1 MKQFSNRFDVIV
13 VGSGHAGIEAALAV
27 SRMGKTCC
35 VLTMD
40 RLAAGRMSCNPA
52 IGGQAKGQMVREI
65 DALGGIMGLAADRSG
80 LQFKILNRSKGKA
93 VWSPRAQVDKRT
105 YEQFVNACIYSS
117 NEIKVVAGEA
127 VSLQIKNNCVEGV
140 LLRGGGKIFAR
151 SVVLTC
157 GTFLNGLV
165 HVGERKIVAGRM
177 GERGAKGI
185 TESLVSLGFS
195 SGRLKTGTPPRL
207 VSGSINWGKTNI
219 TLGDEK
225 PTPFSYRTKEFNQIG
240 RAHV

>member
-1 MKQFSNRFDVIV
+1 MFLAIFVWGNRFHVKHVSNSFDVIV
-13 VGSGHAGIEAALAV
+13 VGGGHAGIEAALAV
-27 SRMGKTCC
+27 SRLDKTCC

-40 RLAAGRMSCNPA
+40 KLAVGRMSCNPA
-52 IGGQAKGQMVREI
+52 IGGQAKGKWFVKLTPWG
-65 DALGGIMGLAADRSG
+65 AVMGLAADRSG

-105 YEQFVNACIYSS
+105 YEQYVNAYLYSS
-117 NEIKVVAGEA
+117 NRIKVVVGEA
-127 VSLQIKNNCVEGV
+127 VSLQIKNNSVEGV

-185 TESLVSLGFS
+185 TESLGFV
-195 SGRLKTGTPPRL
+195 G
-207 VSGSINWGKTNI
+207 
-219 TLGDEK
+219 
-225 PTPFSYRTKEFNQIG
+225 FF
-240 RAHV
+240 